1 MRAKFD
7 FNPKSDSGIPCA
19 DAGLPFRN
27 GDVLQVLDQE
37 DPSWWQ
43 AQHVAGDRKSG
54 IIPGQ
59 MFEERRRVSVSLDS
73 DDVVAP
79 FCVTLGKKREKRRM
93 MYNSNKNHEFDR
105 HELVVYEEVAKIQPA
120 QRKVIVLIGAQ
131 GVGRRSLKHRM
142 LTTFPDRFGTTTP
155 HTSRPKKREEVD
167 GQLYHYVTREEM
179 EEDIAAHNFIEHGEY
194 DSHLYGTKIDSV
206 RSIMDEDKICVLDAS
221 PLALKMLRTAEFKPF
236 VLFVNAPSVAK
247 LRELRRLSGQDADK
261 NKPVS
266 ERDISKTVE
275 ESKRLEREYSNFFDC
290 VLVNENID
298 ETFEQLMEILDQL
311 NSDPQW
317 VPVGWVY

>member
-1 MRAKFD
+1 
-7 FNPKSDSGIPCA
+7 
-19 DAGLPFRN
+19 
-27 GDVLQVLDQE
+27 
-37 DPSWWQ
+37 
-43 AQHVAGDRKSG
+43 
-54 IIPGQ
+54 
-59 MFEERRRVSVSLDS
+59 
-73 DDVVAP
+73 
-79 FCVTLGKKREKRRM
+79 
-93 MYNSNKNHEFDR
+93 
-105 HELVVYEEVAKIQPA
+105 
-120 QRKVIVLIGAQ
+120 VIVLIGAQ